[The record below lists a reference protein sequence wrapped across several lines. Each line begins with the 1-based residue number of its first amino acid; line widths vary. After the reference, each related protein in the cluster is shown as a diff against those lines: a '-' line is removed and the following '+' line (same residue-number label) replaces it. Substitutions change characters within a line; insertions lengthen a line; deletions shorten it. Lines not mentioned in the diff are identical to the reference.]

1 MKALADEHIFGLE
14 GIFAPH
20 LELRACH
27 GRAITRA
34 DLGDAEVLL
43 VRAVTRVDEALLAD
57 SQVRF
62 VGTVTIGTDHLD
74 TDWLDEAGI
83 AWASAPGSNA
93 DAAAQYTLGMI
104 LLACRRLDRD
114 PLQQRVGIL
123 GHGNVGQRLHAL
135 LAALG
140 LDCVVRDPKR
150 AAVGELPDVTLENVL
165 DCDVLCLHTPLTRD
179 GPWPT
184 ADLIDA
190 AALAA
195 MRTGALLVNSARG
208 GVVNEQA
215 LQAALDRGA
224 LHAALDVWPRE
235 PSIAPA
241 LLEATTV
248 ASPHVAGYS
257 LEGKARGTRMILEAF
272 LAWSGQ
278 RAGRS
283 AGRKAGD
290 DGGDTPAECLDLPPD
305 TADAVTD
312 AVVSATR
319 VARDDRWLRDAS
331 PLTPEVFDALRRAHT
346 PRHEFNRIAVRAP
359 AASEAALRGLGFG
372 WVNRDG

>member
-34 DLGDAEVLL
+34 DLGDVEVLL

-235 PSIAPA
+235 PSIAAA

-312 AVVSATR
+312 AVVGATR